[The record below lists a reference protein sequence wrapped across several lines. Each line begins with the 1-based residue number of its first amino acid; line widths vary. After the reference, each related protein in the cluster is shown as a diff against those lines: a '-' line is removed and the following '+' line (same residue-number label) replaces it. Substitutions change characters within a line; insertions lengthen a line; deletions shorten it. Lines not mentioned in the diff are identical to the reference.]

1 MTEIPNF
8 DNPELSKIFNQEK
21 IVLKNL
27 KKVFL
32 MLAGAGMKKFGMD
45 LEKEQ
50 EVLMAISD
58 VLIEIYMAESAILR
72 TEKNCNRFGEDSQAG
87 QIAMS
92 QLYLYEANELISNKA
107 RELIFSLSEG
117 SEQKFLLMGLKRFT
131 KYFEYPKPIELK
143 RIISKIISAENRYCF

>member
-1 MTEIPNF
+1 MIIRIWIM
-8 DNPELSKIFNQEK
+8 S
-21 IVLKNL
+21 
-27 KKVFL
+27 
-32 MLAGAGMKKFGMD
+32 M
-45 LEKEQ
+45 
-50 EVLMAISD
+50 
-58 VLIEIYMAESAILR
+58 AILR

-143 RIISKIISAENRYCF
+143 RIISKIVSAENRYCF